1 MSCRRDAAR
10 LGANNTGSHGRR
22 EAKRVAHGKNPLA
35 HLQSI
40 AVADWNHGQ
49 ILCLDLQKRHIGCR
63 VSAHNLGI
71 ERAVVIERNLKTL
84 GIAYHMVV
92 GHDIAILADDDSRT
106 KAYLLLGFLTGL
118 LLLRTRTSATRRA
131 EKEVK
136 QRIAERSLLL
146 LAASISVIS
155 AR

>member
-1 MSCRRDAAR
+1 
-10 LGANNTGSHGRR
+10 
-22 EAKRVAHGKNPLA
+22 
-35 HLQSI
+35 
-40 AVADWNHGQ
+40 
-49 ILCLDLQKRHIGCR
+49 
-63 VSAHNLGI
+63 
-71 ERAVVIERNLKTL
+71 
-84 GIAYHMVV
+84 MVV